1 MHKILKLR
9 EECFLSWSSQ
19 RKEYLLHISRLEKF
33 SQSCQTILQFSL
45 NATANLLS
53 SESCS
58 MMHSSPLKHFRGN
71 VASTYCTSK
80 RSNLRINQKEKLKQI
95 TLTVYRGKN
104 NCINRQDKQF
114 KAHHMMHLQV
124 TRLQENKEGRVFRIE
139 DSGSINCSPSFFHW
153 KWFPWFTNIDSHVFK
168 QTNQLISMSTLKA
181 SDEWD

>member
-71 VASTYCTSK
+71 VASTYTWC
-80 RSNLRINQKEKLKQI
+80 ICKLLACK
-95 TLTVYRGKN
+95 K
-104 NCINRQDKQF
+104 
-114 KAHHMMHLQV
+114 
-124 TRLQENKEGRVFRIE
+124 TRKEGFLGLKVLAALIAPCLSSTESDFHDLQI
-139 DSGSINCSPSFFHW
+139 SIPMFSSKPINSFLCQLW
-153 KWFPWFTNIDSHVFK
+153 KLVMNEI
-168 QTNQLISMSTLKA
+168 NL
-181 SDEWD
+181 